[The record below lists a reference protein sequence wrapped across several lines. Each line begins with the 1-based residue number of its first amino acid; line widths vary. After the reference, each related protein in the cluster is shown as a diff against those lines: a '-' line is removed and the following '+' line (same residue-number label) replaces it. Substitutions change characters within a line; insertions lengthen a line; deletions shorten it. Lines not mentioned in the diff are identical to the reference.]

1 MFICGIFY
9 LEFYVRRLFL
19 LFIIVSL
26 VFCSCEERGKIF
38 DYQDAGG
45 VYEGEISYLGET
57 FSAVI
62 TLAPLVQGE
71 RESVQIEY
79 LTPES
84 VAGYRVKRQGDKYYA
99 IVSDLEI
106 PVTSVSLPQLGYTD
120 ALFALR
126 DEDVSDATPD
136 ADGNTV
142 VKVSCGEFGAD
153 AVAVFNSE
161 GRILSL
167 SLPGVDF
174 SITFKAG

>member
-1 MFICGIFY
+1 M
-9 LEFYVRRLFL
+9 RRLFL

-26 VFCSCEERGKIF
+26 VFCSCKGGEKIF
-38 DYQDAGG
+38 EYQDAGG

-62 TLAPLVQGE
+62 TLSPLVDGA
-71 RESVQIEY
+71 RECVQIEY

-84 VAGYRVKRQGDKYYA
+84 VAGYRVKRDGDKYYA

-120 ALFALR
+120 ALFSLK
-126 DEDVSDATPD
+126 DGDVSDVTTD
-136 ADGNTV
+136 GDGNTV

-153 AVAVFNSE
+153 AVAVFNLD
-161 GRILSL
+161 GKILSL

-174 SITFKAG
+174 SISFKAGRG

>member
-1 MFICGIFY
+1 M
-9 LEFYVRRLFL
+9 RRLFL

-26 VFCSCEERGKIF
+26 VFCSCEGGERIF
-38 DYQDAGG
+38 EYQDAGG
-45 VYEGEISYLGET
+45 VYEGEISYLGEA

-62 TLAPLVQGE
+62 TLSPLVDGA

-84 VAGYRVKRQGDKYYA
+84 VAGYRVKRDGDKYYA

-120 ALFALR
+120 ALFSLK
-126 DEDVSDATPD
+126 DGDVSDVTTD
-136 ADGNTV
+136 GDGNTV

-161 GRILSL
+161 GKVLSL
-167 SLPGVDF
+167 SLPDVDF
-174 SITFKAG
+174 SISFKAG

>member
-1 MFICGIFY
+1 M
-9 LEFYVRRLFL
+9 RRLFL

-26 VFCSCEERGKIF
+26 VFCSCEGGERIF
-38 DYQDAGG
+38 EYQDAGG

-62 TLAPLVQGE
+62 TLSPLVDGV

-84 VAGYRVKRQGDKYYA
+84 VAGYRVKRDGDKYYA

-106 PVTSVSLPQLGYTD
+106 PVTSVSLPQLGYTE
-120 ALFALR
+120 ALFSLK
-126 DEDVSDATPD
+126 DGDVSDVTTD
-136 ADGNTV
+136 GDGNTV

-161 GRILSL
+161 GKVLSL
-167 SLPGVDF
+167 SLPDVDF
-174 SITFKAG
+174 SISFKAG